1 MALLSGQTEDEQSSC
16 IELSVH
22 EIVFSR
28 TTLIIVLTLCVA
40 ITGISVIGISALGY
54 RTWTRHQKDKE
65 ARGRGRSPQYHQRI
79 PMMRKEA
86 DDSYS
91 HQYSGYSISEPGN
104 RSPAP
109 DCSPAPN
116 RSPAPRTPVE
126 LMHNEVWEAPGSE
139 VSSEPTMARDGRE
152 TKVKSLLFDA
162 AKGQWMHR
170 HN

>member
-1 MALLSGQTEDEQSSC
+1 MASQSLSAQPEDDQSSC

-65 ARGRGRSPQYHQRI
+65 ARSRGRSPQYHQRI

-91 HQYSGYSISEPGN
+91 HQYSNYSINEPEH
-104 RSPAP
+104 
-109 DCSPAPN
+109 

-126 LMHNEVWEAPGSE
+126 LMHSEVWEAPGTD
-139 VSSEPTMARDGRE
+139 VSSERTRATNERE
-152 TKVKSLLFDA
+152 TQVKSLFFDA

>member
-1 MALLSGQTEDEQSSC
+1 MASQSLSGQTDDEQSSC

-54 RTWTRHQKDKE
+54 RTWSRHQKDKE
-65 ARGRGRSPQYHQRI
+65 ARRRDRDHSPQYHQRI

-91 HQYSGYSISEPGN
+91 SHQYSGYSITEPE
-104 RSPAP
+104 
-109 DCSPAPN
+109 N

-126 LMHNEVWEAPGSE
+126 LMHSEVWEAPGTD
-139 VSSEPTMARDGRE
+139 VSSERTRVVDERE
-152 TKVKSLLFDA
+152 TGVKSLFFDA

>member
-1 MALLSGQTEDEQSSC
+1 MNMTSESLSSQPEDDQSSC

-40 ITGISVIGISALGY
+40 ITGVSLIGISALGY
-54 RTWTRHQKDKE
+54 RTWTRHQQDKE
-65 ARGRGRSPQYHQRI
+65 ARSRGRSPQHMQRI

-91 HQYSGYSISEPGN
+91 HQYSSYSVSEPEN
-104 RSPAP
+104 PFRPSRS
-109 DCSPAPN
+109 
-116 RSPAPRTPVE
+116 PVE
-126 LMHNEVWEAPGSE
+126 LMHSEVWEVPGSA
-139 VSSEPTMARDGRE
+139 VSTCEPTVATDETQRG
-152 TKVKSLLFDA
+152 TKVKSLFFDG

>member
-1 MALLSGQTEDEQSSC
+1 MPLLSGQTDDEQSSC

-54 RTWTRHQKDKE
+54 RTWTRHQRDKE
-65 ARGRGRSPQYHQRI
+65 SRSRGRSPQYQQRI

-91 HQYSGYSISEPGN
+91 HQYSGYSISEPE
-104 RSPAP
+104 
-109 DCSPAPN
+109 N

-139 VSSEPTMARDGRE
+139 VSSEPRDGRE
-152 TKVKSLLFDA
+152 TKVKSLFFDA

>member
-1 MALLSGQTEDEQSSC
+1 MASQSFSGQTDDDQSSC

-40 ITGISVIGISALGY
+40 ITGMSIIGISALGY

-65 ARGRGRSPQYHQRI
+65 ARSRGRSPQYHQRI

-91 HQYSGYSISEPGN
+91 HQYSGYSISEPDN
-104 RSPAP
+104 RSPT
-109 DCSPAPN
+109 PN

-126 LMHNEVWEAPGSE
+126 LMHNEVWEAPGSD
-139 VSSEPTMARDGRE
+139 VSSEPTLARDGRE
-152 TKVKSLLFDA
+152 TKVKSLFFDA

>member
-1 MALLSGQTEDEQSSC
+1 MASQSFSGQTDDDQSSC

-65 ARGRGRSPQYHQRI
+65 ARSRGRSPQYHQRI

-91 HQYSGYSISEPGN
+91 SHQYSGYSTTEPE
-104 RSPAP
+104 
-109 DCSPAPN
+109 N

-126 LMHNEVWEAPGSE
+126 LMHSEVWEAPGTD
-139 VSSEPTMARDGRE
+139 VSSERTRVTDDRE
-152 TKVKSLLFDA
+152 TRVKSLFFDA